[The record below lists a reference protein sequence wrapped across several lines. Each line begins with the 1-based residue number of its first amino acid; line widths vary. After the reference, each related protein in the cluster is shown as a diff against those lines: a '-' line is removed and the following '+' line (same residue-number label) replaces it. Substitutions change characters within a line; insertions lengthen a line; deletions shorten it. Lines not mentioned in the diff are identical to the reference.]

1 MTDDDRTDRRRRV
14 VMSDDDRALIGGRA
28 RSASGEI
35 DNADTLDDDAPDP
48 SDLTPVGTFADRYND
63 PDIRRLAIDLDR
75 RQAHRTMQTL
85 AGKPLGDA
93 DRERIEDDID
103 RLHKK
108 TSELQRRNALY
119 DKQIGEHHEADK
131 HQFRRIDE
139 KLGEIEKRDE
149 KREKQDGKIRT
160 AIIGGAISLVIT
172 AGTAVGALLK
182 SARGEGDEDATI
194 RALVDKSRELDAEL
208 TEIRT
213 LLWRRF
219 VPFPPAG
226 PASGVTP

>member
-28 RSASGEI
+28 RSVSGEI
-35 DNADTLDDDAPDP
+35 DSADTLDDDAPDP

-75 RQAHRTMQTL
+75 RQAHRTMQAM

-93 DRERIEDDID
+93 DRERIEGDID

-108 TSELQRRNALY
+108 TSELQARNALY

-139 KLGEIEKRDE
+139 RLDEIGKRDE
-149 KREKQDGKIRT
+149 KRERQDAKSKT
-160 AIIGGAISLVIT
+160 ARVAAVGTIGAALIT
-172 AGTAVGALLK
+172 AAIAYYKVAIEKGEENATQRAV
-182 SARGEGDEDATI
+182 
-194 RALVDKSRELDAEL
+194 VDKVRELDAEL
-208 TEIRT
+208 DEVRA
-213 LLWRRF
+213 LLWRLF
-219 VPFPPAG
+219 PSPFTPGGPAG
-226 PASGVTP
+226 DVP